1 MAEED
6 ENEQLERY
14 IRKIAKDEA
23 ARSGGGGSSGGGVDL
38 GDFGKFVHAAKDMK
52 DAMTSDVDKALST
65 AVSTKIVDQVIPSM
79 SPQPRASAGF
89 WDTNSGVALMNKL
102 GDQAT
107 AVLDMVFNRIGND
120 RVGKLADGIADTFL
134 GGNKTSED
142 NMLSSLDPDN
152 PADMHK
158 YMALRNLPDP
168 NIARKTLV
176 EEKQKSMQRLRAGG
190 DGAGGGGNGGVGTDF
205 AQALET
211 QNAMLREMLKARQED
226 RSALVQIWQSM
237 EEMKKEQAKIKAGM
251 VSSGES
257 GGNSGSS
264 SGGFNIDAIKDRG
277 NETVENKDF
286 GGKVEKSKVE
296 SVNIEKKSGE
306 KRSEERSIDVV
317 EVPVDSEDSS
327 KEIKVEEKE
336 EEKQE
341 EKSVDEEVEEKDVTE
356 KAVVNK
362 KKGTPKWKDE

>member
-23 ARSGGGGSSGGGVDL
+23 AKSGGGGSSGGGVDL

-134 GGNKTSED
+134 GGSKNSED
-142 NMLSSLDPDN
+142 NMISSLDPDN

-158 YMALRNLPDP
+158 YMAFRNLTDP

-176 EEKQKSMQRLRAGG
+176 EEKQKSMQRLRAGGAGG

-211 QNAMLREMLKARQED
+211 QNTMLREMLKARQED
-226 RSALVQIWQSM
+226 RSALVQMWQSM
-237 EEMKKEQAKIKAGM
+237 EELKKEQAKIKAGI
-251 VSSGES
+251 VSRDSD
-257 GGNSGSS
+257 
-264 SGGFNIDAIKDRG
+264 GFNIDAIKDRG
-277 NETVENKDF
+277 NETAENKDVE
-286 GGKVEKSKVE
+286 GKVEKSKVE
-296 SVNIEKKSGE
+296 EKSGE
-306 KRSEERSIDVV
+306 DKSGKKSIEIAEVSIDSV
-317 EVPVDSEDSS
+317 DSS
-327 KEIKVEEKE
+327 KEIKE
-336 EEKQE
+336 EEKLE

-356 KAVVNK
+356 KVVVNK
-362 KKGTPKWKDE
+362 RKGTPKWKDE